1 MAHKRKIACHNV
13 LVGKRYYAMMVIH
26 LEDGFV
32 TYITYLEGEEPST
45 EWLTGTI
52 VVDRDLHDRL
62 VATYRGQRLR

>member
-1 MAHKRKIACHNV
+1 
-13 LVGKRYYAMMVIH
+13 MMVIH

-52 VVDRDLHDRL
+52 VVDKDLHGRL